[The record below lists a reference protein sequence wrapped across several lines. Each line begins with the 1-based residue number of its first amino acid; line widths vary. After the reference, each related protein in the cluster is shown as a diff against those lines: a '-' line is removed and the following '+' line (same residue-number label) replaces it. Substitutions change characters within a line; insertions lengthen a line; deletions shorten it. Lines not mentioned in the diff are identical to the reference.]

1 MMTFARAADGLR
13 LLRLALAVLA
23 SVCLIQWT
31 ASAGAPPEGGT
42 ARDGQSLALQLR
54 GQSPTQPW
62 EMNGQL
68 RRRDSK
74 GKTLPPVRL
83 RFATQPETNAWHAIY
98 EAFDD
103 ARELTESLVVVH
115 REGKPNAYMHSTY
128 PRENDTRKPDT
139 RTLRGGDAEKPFA
152 GSDFYLTDFGL
163 EFLYWPGQKIL
174 KHEMRKGRSCYVLES
189 TRPEASGERYAR
201 VLSWVDVENG
211 GILRA
216 EAYDA
221 SNRQLKEFSIGS
233 VKKVDGRWQIKSM
246 EIRDART
253 DARSRLEFDLE
264 VEE

>member
-1 MMTFARAADGLR
+1 M
-13 LLRLALAVLA
+13 
-23 SVCLIQWT
+23 
-31 ASAGAPPEGGT
+31 
-42 ARDGQSLALQLR
+42 
-54 GQSPTQPW
+54 
-62 EMNGQL
+62 
-68 RRRDSK
+68 
-74 GKTLPPVRL
+74 PPVRL
-83 RFATQPETNAWHAIY
+83 RFASQPETNAWHAIY

-103 ARELTESLVVVH
+103 ARELSESLVVVH
-115 REGKPNAYMHSTY
+115 RAGEANAYMYSTY
-128 PRENDTRKPDT
+128 PKENDVRKADT
-139 RTLRGGDAEKPFA
+139 HTLRGFDAERPFA
-152 GSDFYLTDFGL
+152 GSDFSLTDFGL
-163 EFLYWPGQKIL
+163 EFLYWPGHKIL

-189 TRPEASGERYAR
+189 TRTGATGDRYGR

-221 SNRQLKEFSIGS
+221 ANHLLKEFSIGS